1 MSIVRR
7 LSLAI
12 LLAASPA
19 IAQEKHQL
27 RLRFVPDT
35 VVHYVMKQDMDMS
48 MNMGGQDM
56 GTKMKMQMFMT
67 TKVGKVE
74 GNTAELTQEIT
85 RVKVEMTNPMM
96 GGINYDSADEDSDPG
111 MLQGLEEM
119 VGQKIKVKIDDMGKL
134 VDFKMEGEGAEAA
147 EKSGVDLKQMMS
159 QSLVMLPAEPV
170 GINETW
176 QSETKMAMG
185 EMGELDVKVT
195 NKLLTVA
202 KDNFS
207 VEQVMSIDASDV
219 EMPGGMKVESMESKG
234 TSKVDLRTGM
244 PSEMQTEMKMKMS
257 GAMAMSMTVK
267 QTVEPAPAPEPK
279 KTDEA
284 KKTDGGK

>member
-1 MSIVRR
+1 MSIVRH
-7 LSLAI
+7 LPLAF
-12 LLAASPA
+12 LLATAPA
-19 IAQEKHQL
+19 IAQDKHQL

-85 RVKVEMTNPMM
+85 RVKVEMKNPMM

-111 MLQGLEEM
+111 MLSGLEEM

-134 VDFKMEGEGAEAA
+134 VDFKMDGEGAEST
-147 EKSGVDLKQMMS
+147 EKAGVDLKQMMS
-159 QSLVMLPAEPV
+159 QSLVMLPAAPV
-170 GINETW
+170 GIDETW
-176 QSETKMAMG
+176 QSETKLPMG
-185 EMGELDVKVT
+185 QMGDMDVKVT
-195 NKLLTVA
+195 NKLLNVD
-202 KDNFS
+202 KDHFT
-207 VEQVMSIDASDV
+207 VEQVMNIDASDV
-219 EMPGGMKVESMESKG
+219 EMPGGMKVDSMESKG

-244 PSEMQTEMKMKMS
+244 PSEMTTELKMKMS

-279 KTDEA
+279 KTEET
-284 KKTDGGK
+284 KKADGGK